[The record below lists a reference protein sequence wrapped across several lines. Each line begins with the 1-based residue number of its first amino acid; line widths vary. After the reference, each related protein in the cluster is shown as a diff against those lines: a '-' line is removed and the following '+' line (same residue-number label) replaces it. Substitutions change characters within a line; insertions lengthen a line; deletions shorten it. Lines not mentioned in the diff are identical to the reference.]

1 MVVDPRGRLA
11 KEETAVSTRGTGS
24 DAAALD
30 EDDAVAA
37 LSEEPRN
44 REARDSP
51 ADDDRVGGQLP
62 EDSPSSPDFFLR
74 QKSSAPPTAPRAAT
88 IAAVFGTNR
97 EPLRLAG
104 TAALAFRFIV
114 RLANGFAAL

>member
-1 MVVDPRGRLA
+1 MLVDPRRRLA
-11 KEETAVSTRGTGS
+11 EEEATITARRAGS

-37 LSEEPRN
+37 LGEEPRN

-51 ADDDRVGGQLP
+51 ADDDRVGGQLS
-62 EDSPSSPDFFLR
+62 EDSPSLDFFFR
-74 QKSSAPPTAPRAAT
+74 QKRSAPPTALKAAT

-104 TAALAFRFIV
+104 TAALAFRFTV
-114 RLANGFAAL
+114 RLAIGFAAL